1 MSGNAKWLVV
11 IAALLIGVFIGY
23 AIERQRA
30 IFNMENAKLSMQK
43 LIDET
48 RMTNQKPLQ
57 ENKQLQIALTP
68 TPTGVA
74 NKITATPSAIKV
86 K

>member
-48 RMTNQKPLQ
+48 RMTNQKLLQ